1 MVKYLPDGSERRTG
15 ENAGGRAESNGERER
30 ERDWWAFVGLHDPD
44 WGETLQRLITSTGFK
59 PKNPAKWNE
68 KDRPG
73 GCVRNTHLNCK
84 TDEFLKLSMLKLP
97 RSGSAI
103 SIKGMWFD
111 PCRDYCLKNCKCQA
125 FALPVGNANGLT
137 SRLTVTDKG
146 LLQQFR
152 WNQAAQD
159 WDRLWSMPEEASSQR
174 TQPNGMRKIVG
185 VVVLGTPVL
194 TDKTSF

>member
-1 MVKYLPDGSERRTG
+1 MDWNER
-15 ENAGGRAESNGERER
+15 NARIDRS
-30 ERDWWAFVGLHDPD
+30 FK
-44 WGETLQRLITSTGFK
+44 GFK

-125 FALPVGNANGLT
+125 FALPVGPATLRNSSGGTKQLRIGIGYGQCQRRYVMNYSECGSNAYCNPITNLICNYFKGFKPKNPAKWNEKDRRGGCVRDT
-137 SRLTVTDKG
+137 RL
-146 LLQQFR
+146 
-152 WNQAAQD
+152 N
-159 WDRLWSMPEEASSQR
+159 
-174 TQPNGMRKIVG
+174 
-185 VVVLGTPVL
+185 
-194 TDKTSF
+194 